1 MRSVVRIYLGPPSSE
16 ALGSAPRAKRVRG
29 CSSVGRAP
37 VLQAGGRG
45 FDPLQLHPSTRWGTI
60 QGRGNPNGFAID
72 ESVFLRGRRPFREA
86 PSGCFTNREKW
97 TPARPGGS
105 TVALPDAV
113 FENCILGSFS
123 KSRVLKRGSSTQCW
137 SSYEGHT
144 VDALAREGDEGRGKL
159 R

>member
-1 MRSVVRIYLGPPSSE
+1 MFHESGSQVRQVGPLGR
-16 ALGSAPRAKRVRG
+16 LGVTP
-29 CSSVGRAP
+29 
-37 VLQAGGRG
+37 
-45 FDPLQLHPSTRWGTI
+45 DPI
-60 QGRGNPNGFAID
+60 
-72 ESVFLRGRRPFREA
+72 
-86 PSGCFTNREKW
+86 
-97 TPARPGGS
+97 
-105 TVALPDAV
+105 